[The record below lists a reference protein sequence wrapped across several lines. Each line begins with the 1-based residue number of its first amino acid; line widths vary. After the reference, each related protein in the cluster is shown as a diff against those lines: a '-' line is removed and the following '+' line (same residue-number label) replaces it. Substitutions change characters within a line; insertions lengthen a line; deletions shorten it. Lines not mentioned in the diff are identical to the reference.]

1 VPAQQVPPRRECQR
15 ARSQARID
23 DAASLPAW
31 AQTLQEVA
39 QALFRQLVVELT
51 ERTKV
56 RVRAQV
62 LHAQEEK
69 ITPPTRAT
77 GGLRGLSL
85 RCERP

>member
-1 VPAQQVPPRRECQR
+1 MPAQQVPPRRECQR

-56 RVRAQV
+56 RGCNGAQV
-62 LHAQEEK
+62 LHAREGK
-69 ITPPTRAT
+69 ITPPTT